1 MSTIFAIAGGQRILR
16 YFIMRSLSRQPRQC
30 GVQSTARHA
39 RAQASCQVVAS
50 DTRRVIYDARAFREL
65 RAERDARTMG
75 WERGTASRAP
85 EVRSSRRDIA
95 TCATRHAKEPRR
107 GEPRYGARQL

>member
-39 RAQASCQVVAS
+39 RAQARWQVVAS
-50 DTRRVIYDARAFREL
+50 DTRRGIYDARAFREL
-65 RAERDARTMG
+65 RAERDARTKG
-75 WERGTASRAP
+75 WGRGRHRAPLKYEPPAAASRP
-85 EVRSSRRDIA
+85 
-95 TCATRHAKEPRR
+95 PR
-107 GEPRYGARQL
+107 PH